1 MFINL
6 LQSVLYDNFL
16 IVLDK
21 HSVFKASE
29 REEVRGAE
37 EVAEDEN
44 TAVELPIDQ
53 VHLSPSFVPS
63 YLVFSKNVKFQREA
77 DIVEDEELPERDQ
90 FDPASTNHVSV

>member
-6 LQSVLYDNFL
+6 LQSVLCDNFY

-29 REEVRGAE
+29 SSIREEVRGAE

-53 VHLSPSFVPS
+53 VHLSPSFVLS
-63 YLVFSKNVKFQREA
+63 YL
-77 DIVEDEELPERDQ
+77 I
-90 FDPASTNHVSV
+90 

>member
-1 MFINL
+1 M
-6 LQSVLYDNFL
+6 
-16 IVLDK
+16 LDK

-29 REEVRGAE
+29 SSIREEVRGAE

-63 YLVFSKNVKFQREA
+63 
-77 DIVEDEELPERDQ
+77 
-90 FDPASTNHVSV
+90 